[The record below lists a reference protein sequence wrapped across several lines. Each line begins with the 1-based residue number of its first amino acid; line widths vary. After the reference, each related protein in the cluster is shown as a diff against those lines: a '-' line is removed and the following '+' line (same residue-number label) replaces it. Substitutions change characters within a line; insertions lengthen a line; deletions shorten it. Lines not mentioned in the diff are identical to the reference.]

1 MTAPAPARDQ
11 ARTARRSLLVW
22 LAACAV
28 GGGLALLAAG
38 RVWVTLGTA
47 GGAGGGSGGGPAGAG
62 SGALT
67 GNDLVA
73 WLTPA
78 ALAAL
83 AAVLAVLATRGVAR
97 RVTSVVVAFLGVAV
111 ATGAWDGTRDATIL
125 SMAARH
131 MTTAVTSSGHISV
144 ESRAWVWPL
153 LTAAGGLVLAGAG
166 VAAAILSVRWP
177 GMSSRYERGAGR
189 AGTGGTARVKDADR
203 AMWDAIDEGEDPTA

>member
-47 GGAGGGSGGGPAGAG
+47 GGPAGAG
-62 SGALT
+62 AGSLT

-97 RVTSVVVAFLGVAV
+97 RATSVVVALLGAAV
-111 ATGAWDGTRDATIL
+111 AAGAWDGTRGATIA
-125 SMAARH
+125 SAAAQH

-144 ESRAWVWPL
+144 ESRAWVWPV
-153 LTAAGGLVLAGAG
+153 LTAAGGLVVAAAG
-166 VAAAILSVRWP
+166 VVAAILSVRWP
-177 GMSSRYERGAGR
+177 GMSSRYERGAGHE
-189 AGTGGTARVKDADR
+189 GTAGATRVKDADR

>member
-1 MTAPAPARDQ
+1 MTAPAPVHD
-11 ARTARRSLLVW
+11 RTSRARRSLLAW

-47 GGAGGGSGGGPAGAG
+47 GSPAGAGGGS
-62 SGALT
+62 LT

-83 AAVLAVLATRGVAR
+83 AAVLAVLAARGVAR
-97 RVTSVVVAFLGVAV
+97 RVTSVVVALLGAAV
-111 ATGAWDGTRDATIL
+111 AAGAWDGTRGGTI
-125 SMAARH
+125 AAAAAGH
-131 MTTAVTSSGHISV
+131 MTTAVTSAGHISV
-144 ESRAWVWPL
+144 ESRAWVWPVL
-153 LTAAGGLVLAGAG
+153 AAAGGIVLAGAG
-166 VAAAILSVRWP
+166 AAAAVLSARWP

-203 AMWDAIDEGEDPTA
+203 AMWDAIDEGDDPTA

>member
-47 GGAGGGSGGGPAGAG
+47 GSPAGAGGGS
-62 SGALT
+62 LT

-97 RVTSVVVAFLGVAV
+97 RATSVVVALLGAAV
-111 ATGAWDGTRDATIL
+111 AAGAWDGTRGGTI
-125 SMAARH
+125 AAAAAQH
-131 MTTAVTSSGHISV
+131 MTTALTSSGHISV
-144 ESRAWVWPL
+144 ESRPWVWPVL
-153 LTAAGGLVLAGAG
+153 AAAGGLVLAVAG
-166 VAAAILSVRWP
+166 AAAAVLSVRWP

-189 AGTGGTARVKDADR
+189 AGTGETARVKDADR

>member
-22 LAACAV
+22 LAACAA

-38 RVWVTLGTA
+38 RVWVALGTVKGTA
-47 GGAGGGSGGGPAGAG
+47 EGPAGAG
-62 SGALT
+62 SGSLT

-83 AAVLAVLATRGVAR
+83 AAVLAVLATRGAAR
-97 RVTSVVVAFLGVAV
+97 RVTSVVVALLGVAV
-111 ATGAWDGTRDATIL
+111 AAGAWDGTREATIL
-125 SMAARH
+125 SVAARH

-153 LTAAGGLVLAGAG
+153 LTVVGGLVLAGAG
-166 VAAAILSVRWP
+166 VAAAILSARWP
-177 GMSSRYERGAGR
+177 GMSSRYERGAGHT
-189 AGTGGTARVKDADR
+189 GTGGGTARVKDADR

>member
-1 MTAPAPARDQ
+1 MTAPARDQ
-11 ARTARRSLLVW
+11 ARTARRSLLAW

-38 RVWVTLGTA
+38 RVWVTLGAA
-47 GGAGGGSGGGPAGAG
+47 GGPTGGGGGS
-62 SGALT
+62 LT

-97 RVTSVVVAFLGVAV
+97 RVTGVVVALLGAAV
-111 ATGAWDGTRDATIL
+111 AAGAWDGTRGGTIAAAIAT
-125 SMAARH
+125 H
-131 MTTAVTSSGHISV
+131 VTTGVTSDGFV
-144 ESRAWVWPL
+144 PLESRAWVWPV

-166 VAAAILSVRWP
+166 VAAAVLSVRWP

-189 AGTGGTARVKDADR
+189 AGTGGAARVKDADR

>member
-11 ARTARRSLLVW
+11 THKARRSLLAW

-47 GGAGGGSGGGPAGAG
+47 GGPAGASGG
-62 SGALT
+62 SLT

-97 RVTSVVVAFLGVAV
+97 RVTSVVVALLGAAV
-111 ATGAWDGTRDATIL
+111 AAGAWDGTRGGTI
-125 SMAARH
+125 AAAAAQH
-131 MTTAVTSSGHISV
+131 MTTAVTSAGHISV
-144 ESRAWVWPL
+144 ESRAWAWPVL
-153 LTAAGGLVLAGAG
+153 AAAGGIVLAGAG
-166 VAAAILSVRWP
+166 AAAAVLSARWP
-177 GMSSRYERGAGR
+177 GMSGRYDRGTGR
-189 AGTGGTARVKDADR
+189 AGAGGTARVKDADR
-203 AMWDAIDEGEDPTA
+203 AMWDAIDEGDDPTV

>member
-1 MTAPAPARDQ
+1 MTAPAPAEDRT
-11 ARTARRSLLVW
+11 RTARRPLLAW

-47 GGAGGGSGGGPAGAG
+47 GGPAGAGGGS
-62 SGALT
+62 LT

-97 RVTSVVVAFLGVAV
+97 RVTSVVVALLGAAV
-111 ATGAWDGTRDATIL
+111 AAGAWDGTRGGTI
-125 SMAARH
+125 AAAAAGH
-131 MTTAVTSSGHISV
+131 VTTAVTSAGHISV
-144 ESRAWVWPL
+144 ESRAWVWPVL
-153 LTAAGGLVLAGAG
+153 AAAGGIVLAGAG
-166 VAAAILSVRWP
+166 AAAVVLSARWP
-177 GMSSRYERGAGR
+177 GMSSRYERASGR
-189 AGTGGTARVKDADR
+189 AQTGGTARVKDADR
-203 AMWDAIDEGEDPTA
+203 AMWDAIDEGDDPTA

>member
-11 ARTARRSLLVW
+11 ARTARRTLLAW

-28 GGGLALLAAG
+28 GGGLTLLAAG

-47 GGAGGGSGGGPAGAG
+47 EGPAGAGGGS
-62 SGALT
+62 LT

-97 RVTSVVVAFLGVAV
+97 RVTSVVVALLGAAV
-111 ATGAWDGTRDATIL
+111 AAGAWDGTRGATIA
-125 SMAARH
+125 SVAARH

-144 ESRAWVWPL
+144 ESRAWVWPVL
-153 LTAAGGLVLAGAG
+153 AAVGGLVLAGAG
-166 VAAAILSVRWP
+166 VAAAALSVRWP

-189 AGTGGTARVKDADR
+189 AGASGATRVKDADR

>member
-22 LAACAV
+22 LAACVV

-38 RVWVTLGTA
+38 RAWVTLGTA
-47 GGAGGGSGGGPAGAG
+47 GGPAGAGGGS
-62 SGALT
+62 LT

-97 RVTSVVVAFLGVAV
+97 RATSVVVALLGAAV
-111 ATGAWDGTRDATIL
+111 AAGAWDGTRGGTI
-125 SMAARH
+125 AAAAAQH
-131 MTTAVTSSGHISV
+131 MTTALTSSGHISV
-144 ESRAWVWPL
+144 ESRAWVWPVL
-153 LTAAGGLVLAGAG
+153 AAAGGLVLAGAG
-166 VAAAILSVRWP
+166 AAAAALSVRWP

-189 AGTGGTARVKDADR
+189 AATGGAARVKDADR